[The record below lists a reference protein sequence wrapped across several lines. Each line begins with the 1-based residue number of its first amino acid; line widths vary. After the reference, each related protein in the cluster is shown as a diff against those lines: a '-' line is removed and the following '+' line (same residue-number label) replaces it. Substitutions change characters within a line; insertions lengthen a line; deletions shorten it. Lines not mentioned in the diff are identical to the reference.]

1 MVESPVVG
9 IGSRLVG
16 LGAAGEATVLL
27 LDLLDD
33 ENIMLEG
40 FLVEWE
46 LTRLAKGLGTAGVV
60 ANKRFFVEMDVH
72 MLFEVLA
79 ERKLLRTEGAGKAA
93 VLHVR
98 GEVAA

>member
-1 MVESPVVG
+1 
-9 IGSRLVG
+9 
-16 LGAAGEATVLL
+16 
-27 LDLLDD
+27 
-33 ENIMLEG
+33 
-40 FLVEWE
+40 
-46 LTRLAKGLGTAGVV
+46 
-60 ANKRFFVEMDVH
+60 MDVH

>member
-40 FLVEWE
+40 FLVE
-46 LTRLAKGLGTAGVV
+46 
-60 ANKRFFVEMDVH
+60 
-72 MLFEVLA
+72 
-79 ERKLLRTEGAGKAA
+79 
-93 VLHVR
+93 
-98 GEVAA
+98 

>member
-33 ENIMLEG
+33 ENIMFEG
-40 FLVEWE
+40 FLVE
-46 LTRLAKGLGTAGVV
+46 
-60 ANKRFFVEMDVH
+60 
-72 MLFEVLA
+72 
-79 ERKLLRTEGAGKAA
+79 
-93 VLHVR
+93 
-98 GEVAA
+98 